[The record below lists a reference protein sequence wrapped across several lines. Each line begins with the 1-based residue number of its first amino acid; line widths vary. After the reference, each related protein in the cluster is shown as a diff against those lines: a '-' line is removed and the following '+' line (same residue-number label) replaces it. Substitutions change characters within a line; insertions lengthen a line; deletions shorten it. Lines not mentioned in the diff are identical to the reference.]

1 MLDHELIDIGDG
13 RRLDRFGPIVLD
25 RPCPPAERT
34 PRRDPGS
41 WRTASARFERS
52 IDRGVV
58 HAEWITANGEP
69 IEQWV
74 IGEGELRFECRLA
87 SSGQVGVFAEQ
98 APNRRWLIDQ
108 ASRLRAGSAA
118 DDEGVGVLNLFAYT
132 GGSTLAC
139 AMGGVPVTH
148 VDASRPAVA
157 WGRRNAELC
166 GFADRPIRW
175 IADDAVA
182 FTRRELRRGRRYA
195 GIVLDP
201 PSYGHA
207 DRGRDWQIERDLPGL
222 LATAL
227 AMLPPDGPAFALLTS
242 HTTELD
248 PETLAGWM
256 RDALGSRADE
266 GGIGDEAL
274 ELTAASGARLALGWS
289 IRWQR

>member
-1 MLDHELIDIGDG
+1 MGTTTRRTLPMVSQFPQPVRILMLLKPSSVRRSTAGNAWKGLMSPIGTK
-13 RRLDRFGPIVLD
+13 RSACF
-25 RPCPPAERT
+25 A
-34 PRRDPGS
+34 
-41 WRTASARFERS
+41 ASSFTARFERS

-69 IEQWV
+69 IEPWV

-166 GFADRPIRW
+166 GLADRPIRW

-227 AMLPPDGPAFALLTS
+227 AMLQPDGPAFALLTS
-242 HTTELD
+242 HTTELG
-248 PETLAGWM
+248 THSARGRMRAGSAT
-256 RDALGSRADE
+256 RRS
-266 GGIGDEAL
+266 
-274 ELTAASGARLALGWS
+274 S
-289 IRWQR
+289 